1 MKIYYLIIAA
11 AFVMDQ
17 LSKFLIKNSLE
28 MYEKIR
34 VIDDFFYI
42 TYVEN
47 DGAAW
52 SLLRGARWFFVS
64 VTIILIIFIY
74 IYMRRNKNRLLR
86 TSAALIIGGGL
97 GNLIDRI
104 ISGRVVDFIDMYFFG
119 YDYPV
124 YNLSD
129 SFTVIGTILL
139 GLYIIRL
146 EGAKRNDTQST

>member
-1 MKIYYLIIAA
+1 MKIYYFIIAA
-11 AFVMDQ
+11 AFALDQ
-17 LSKFLIKNSLE
+17 ISKYFIKKSIE

-34 VIDDFFYI
+34 IIDDFLYI

-52 SLLRGARWFFVS
+52 SLLKGARWFFVS
-64 VTIILIIFIY
+64 ITILLIIAIY
-74 IYMRRNKNRLLR
+74 IYMKRNDNKLLR
-86 TSAALIIGGGL
+86 IAAALIIGGGL
-97 GNLIDRI
+97 GNLLDRI
-104 ISGRVVDFIDMYFFG
+104 IYGRVVDFIDMYFFG

-139 GLYIIRL
+139 GLYIIRF
-146 EGAKRNDTQST
+146 EGAKKNDPQNT